1 MLPGIF
7 GFFPGV
13 LLGVVLAGV
22 AFLRFFRRSFHGR
35 RLLLG
40 SSVLAVGPGYRF
52 MLLSRLF
59 GLDGRFVFKVFIHVD
74 CSFP

>member
-1 MLPGIF
+1 MLLGIF

-40 SSVLAVGPGYRF
+40 SSVLAVGPG
-52 MLLSRLF
+52 
-59 GLDGRFVFKVFIHVD
+59 
-74 CSFP
+74 